1 MNIKLRYSLAGF
13 CMGIAE
19 LIPGISGATV
29 AVIFKVYPNLM
40 SILSELRIKNLTLNL
55 SSLSK
60 TFQLSISIPLIV
72 SMFASVVICSKGV
85 SFLLTN
91 FEQSFLSL
99 LGFIMMCLSIYVV
112 NFFKDAKQSI
122 YLIIFLFIGAFLG
135 FALHELNI
143 NSGNLT
149 SIYIFFAGIL
159 AFSFFLIPGISGS
172 AMLVVLG
179 IYGPIIQAVASF
191 NFSMLIPFG
200 LGCLITLLILPK
212 LLLSIYSKYELSL
225 NYVFSGLIFSSGLFL
240 F

>member
-149 SIYIFFAGIL
+149 STYIFLL
-159 AFSFFLIPGISGS
+159 AF
-172 AMLVVLG
+172 
-179 IYGPIIQAVASF
+179 
-191 NFSMLIPFG
+191 
-200 LGCLITLLILPK
+200 
-212 LLLSIYSKYELSL
+212 
-225 NYVFSGLIFSSGLFL
+225 
-240 F
+240 